1 MIRELPGP
9 PASQRPSSSAR
20 PSSSSHPPL
29 SSHSSLPSHPSQ
41 PALPLPPQSPP
52 RRWLPS
58 LPRLPLIGAVGLALL
73 LAWLVGYPLLLTLAE
88 SFHGPSG
95 WTGRWFAEFFR
106 RPDEWLA
113 LWRSLWIS
121 VASVVLAAAVG
132 IPLAFIFERADFP
145 GRRVLGAVAALP
157 VALPPLVGVIAFLF
171 LYGESGFVSRAVQ
184 ALLRLDHAPWRLAG
198 PGAILL
204 VHTYSFYV
212 YFYLFTRAGLARQ
225 DAALLEAASSLGAG
239 SARRLWRV
247 TLPLLRASLV
257 TAALLTFMTA
267 LASFSA
273 PYLFGG
279 GFRVMPTQ
287 ILASKLNGDRQMSQV
302 ETVML
307 AVVALAGLW
316 ASQGSGAGGAPA
328 SGVRGVA
335 PARRR
340 VGAPLIRA
348 AVAAAGYTLALV
360 LLLPHLVMALIS
372 LVPAGTWIAET
383 FPPVLNLGNWAQL
396 GDRQHLRPI
405 VNSLWMAAAAT
416 AAAGV
421 LGLAAALAA
430 GAVRRRA
437 GEPGGRLGN
446 RLGGILEALVGL
458 PWAIPGTVFAIAL
471 ATTFSV
477 DAPWLGRFVLIG
489 TPVLLP
495 LAYLV
500 RSLPLTGRAALAG
513 LRGIDPALAEAA
525 AALGAGR
532 FRTLRRVTLPQLRPA
547 LAAGAG
553 LAFITAL
560 GDFVT
565 SIVLYTY
572 DTRPISIEILANVQL
587 QDLGMGAVYGVLLMA
602 GSAAAFLLWSPAESR

>member
-1 MIRELPGP
+1 MAAG
-9 PASQRPSSSAR
+9 S
-20 PSSSSHPPL
+20 
-29 SSHSSLPSHPSQ
+29 
-41 PALPLPPQSPP
+41 
-52 RRWLPS
+52 
-58 LPRLPLIGAVGLALL
+58 GAGLAALAL
-73 LAWLVGYPLLLTLAE
+73 ALVLAWLVGYPLLLTLVEA
-88 SFHGPSG
+88 FHGPPG
-95 WTGRWFAEFFR
+95 WSTRWFEQFFQ
-106 RPDEWLA
+106 RPDEWQA

-121 VASVVLAAAVG
+121 VASVALAAVVG
-132 IPLAFIFERADFP
+132 IPLAFIFERAEFP
-145 GRRVLGAVAALP
+145 GRRFLGAVAALP

-184 ALLRLDHAPWRLAG
+184 GLLRLDHAPWRLAG

-212 YFYLFTRAGLARQ
+212 YFYLFTRAALARQ
-225 DAALLEAASSLGAG
+225 DAALLEAAASLGAG
-239 SARRLWRV
+239 GARRLWRV
-247 TLPLLRASLV
+247 TLPLLRPALV

-307 AVVALAGLW
+307 AAVALAGLW
-316 ASQGSGAGGAPA
+316 ASQRSGGRAAPA
-328 SGVRGVA
+328 TGLRGVA

-340 VGAPLIRA
+340 VASPLTRA

-372 LVPAGTWIAET
+372 LVPARTWIAEP
-383 FPPVLNLGNWAQL
+383 FPPVLNLGNYAQL
-396 GDRQHLRPI
+396 GDREHLRPI

-416 AAAGV
+416 AAATALGV
-421 LGLAAALAA
+421 AAALAA
-430 GAVRRRA
+430 HRRRKGWLA
-437 GEPGGRLGN
+437 GL
-446 RLGGILEALVGL
+446 LEALIGL

-477 DAPWLGRFVLIG
+477 NAPWLGRFVLIG

-495 LAYLV
+495 LAYMV
-500 RSLPLTGRAALAG
+500 RSLPLTGGAALGG
-513 LRGIDPALAEAA
+513 LRGMDPALAEAA

-532 FRTLRRVTLPQLRPA
+532 WRTLRRVVLPQLRPA

-602 GSAAAFLLWSPAESR
+602 GSAAAFFLWSPAEGRPGS

>member
-1 MIRELPGP
+1 
-9 PASQRPSSSAR
+9 
-20 PSSSSHPPL
+20 L
-29 SSHSSLPSHPSQ
+29 SRR
-41 PALPLPPQSPP
+41 SP
-52 RRWLPS
+52 RS
-58 LPRLPLIGAVGLALL
+58 PRLPAGTPGALATLLLALL
-73 LAWLVGYPLLLTLAE
+73 LAWLVGYPLLLTLLEAVR
-88 SFHGPSG
+88 GPGG
-95 WTGRWFAEFFR
+95 WTARALQQFWHSS
-106 RPDEWLA
+106 DEWLA

-132 IPLAFIFERADFP
+132 VPLAFIFERAEFP
-145 GRRVLGAVAALP
+145 GRRFLGAVAALP

-212 YFYLFTRAGLARQ
+212 YFYLFTRAGLARL
-225 DAALLEAASSLGAG
+225 DAAMLEAAASLGA
-239 SARRLWRV
+239 ARVRRLWRV
-247 TLPLLRASLV
+247 TLPLLRPALV
-257 TAALLTFMTA
+257 AAALLTFMTA

-302 ETVML
+302 ETVAL
-307 AVVALAGLW
+307 AALALAGL
-316 ASQGSGAGGAPA
+316 ALSQRTGAGAAPA

-335 PARRR
+335 PTRRR
-340 VGAPLIRA
+340 VGSPLGRA
-348 AVAAAGYTLALV
+348 AVAAAGYAVALV
-360 LLLPHLVMALIS
+360 LLLPHLVMVLIS
-372 LVPAGTWIAET
+372 LVPARTWIAQPL
-383 FPPVLNLGNWAQL
+383 PPVLNLSNYAQL
-396 GDRQHLRPI
+396 ADREHLRPI
-405 VNSLWMAAAAT
+405 VNSLWMATAAT
-416 AAAGV
+416 LLATV
-421 LGLAAALAA
+421 LGLAAALATRAAEVRAAAA
-430 GAVRRRA
+430 GGPAARRWR
-437 GEPGGRLGN
+437 GRLAG
-446 RLGGILEALVGL
+446 LMETLIGL

-477 DAPWLGRFVLIG
+477 HAPWLGRFVLIG

-513 LRGIDPALAEAA
+513 ARGLDPALAEAA
-525 AALGAGR
+525 AALGASPWR
-532 FRTLRRVTLPQLRPA
+532 SLRRVVLPQLRPA

-572 DTRPISIEILANVQL
+572 DTRPIAIEILANVQL

-602 GSAAAFLLWSPAESR
+602 GSAAAFMLWSPAEGRPGS

>member
-1 MIRELPGP
+1 LKSR
-9 PASQRPSSSAR
+9 
-20 PSSSSHPPL
+20 
-29 SSHSSLPSHPSQ
+29 
-41 PALPLPPQSPP
+41 
-52 RRWLPS
+52 
-58 LPRLPLIGAVGLALL
+58 RLPFAALLLALL
-73 LAWLVGYPLLLTLAE
+73 LAWLVGYPLLLTLLEALR
-88 SFHGPSG
+88 GPAG
-95 WTGRWFAEFFR
+95 WTARYVRQFCE

-121 VASVVLAAAVG
+121 AASTALAGLVG
-132 IPLAFIFERADFP
+132 IPLAFIFERFEFP

-212 YFYLFTRAGLARQ
+212 YFYLFVRAGLARL
-225 DAALLEAASSLGAG
+225 DAAQLEAASSLGAG
-239 SARRLWRV
+239 GARRLWRV
-247 TLPLLRASLV
+247 TLPQLRPALA

-307 AVVALAGLW
+307 AAVALAGLW
-316 ASQGSGAGGAPA
+316 ASQRAGGARGGRGAPA
-328 SGVRGVA
+328 TGVRGVA
-335 PARRR
+335 PARRS
-340 VGAPLIRA
+340 VGSPLQRGA
-348 AVAAAGYTLALV
+348 AAAAGYFLALV
-360 LLLPHLVMALIS
+360 LLLPHLVMILIS
-372 LVPAGTWIAET
+372 LVPAGTWTAEA
-383 FPPVLNLGNWAQL
+383 FPPVLSFGNYAQL
-396 GDRQHLRPI
+396 ADREHLRPI
-405 VNSLWMAAAAT
+405 ANSLWMATVAT
-416 AAAGV
+416 AAAVV
-421 LGLAAALAA
+421 LGLGAAMTAGVAGAA
-430 GAVRRRA
+430 GRVRRRLA
-437 GEPGGRLGN
+437 GF
-446 RLGGILEALVGL
+446 LESLVGL

-477 DAPWLGRFVLIG
+477 NAPWAGRFVLIG

-500 RSLPLTGRAALAG
+500 RSLPLTGRAAFAG
-513 LRGIDPALAEAA
+513 LRGLDPAQVEAA

-532 FRTLRRVTLPQLRPA
+532 GRTLRRVILPQLRPA

-553 LAFITAL
+553 LAFVTAL

-572 DTRPISIEILANVQL
+572 DTRPIAIEILANLQL
-587 QDLGMGAVYGVLLMA
+587 QDLGMGAVYGVLLMT
-602 GSAAAFLLWSPAESR
+602 GSAAAFLLWTPTESAS

>member
-1 MIRELPGP
+1 MRFVPVLLG
-9 PASQRPSSSAR
+9 
-20 PSSSSHPPL
+20 
-29 SSHSSLPSHPSQ
+29 
-41 PALPLPPQSPP
+41 
-52 RRWLPS
+52 
-58 LPRLPLIGAVGLALL
+58 LL

-95 WTGRWFAEFFR
+95 WTGRFFLQFFA

-121 VASVVLAAAVG
+121 LASVVLAAAVG
-132 IPLAFIFERADFP
+132 VPLAFIFERAEFP

-184 ALLRLDHAPWRLAG
+184 ALLRLDHAPWQLAG

-212 YFYLFTRAGLARQ
+212 YFYLFARAGLARQ
-225 DAALLEAASSLGAG
+225 DAALLEAAASLGAG
-239 SARRLWRV
+239 GGRRLWRI
-247 TLPLLRASLV
+247 TLPLLRPALV

-287 ILASKLNGDRQMSQV
+287 ILASKLNGDRPMSRV

-307 AVVALAGLW
+307 AAVALAGLW
-316 ASQGSGAGGAPA
+316 ASQRAGAGSAPA
-328 SGVRGVA
+328 SGLRGVA

-340 VGAPLIRA
+340 VGSPATRA
-348 AVAAAGYTLALV
+348 AVAVAGYALALV
-360 LLLPHLVMALIS
+360 LLLPHLVMILIS
-372 LVPAGTWIAET
+372 LVPVWTWNAEP
-383 FPPVLNLGNWAQL
+383 FPPVLNFGNYAQL
-396 GDRQHLRPI
+396 ADRVHLLPI

-416 AAAGV
+416 AAAIG

-430 GAVRRRA
+430 AGPGAAGLTLMGGRRRR
-437 GEPGGRLGN
+437 GP
-446 RLGGILEALVGL
+446 RLGGVLEALVGL

-500 RSLPLTGRAALAG
+500 RSLPLTGRAAIAG
-513 LRGIDPALAEAA
+513 LRGMDPALAEAA

-532 FRTLRRVTLPQLRPA
+532 LRTLRRVILPQLRPA

-572 DTRPISIEILANVQL
+572 DTRPISIEILANLQL

-602 GSAAAFLLWSPAESR
+602 GSAAAFLLWSPAEGRFRS

>member
-1 MIRELPGP
+1 LTG
-9 PASQRPSSSAR
+9 
-20 PSSSSHPPL
+20 
-29 SSHSSLPSHPSQ
+29 
-41 PALPLPPQSPP
+41 
-52 RRWLPS
+52 RR
-58 LPRLPLIGAVGLALL
+58 RLPVAALLLALL
-73 LAWLVGYPLLLTLAE
+73 LAWLVGYPLLLTLLEALR
-88 SFHGPSG
+88 GPAG
-95 WTGRWFAEFFR
+95 WTVRYVRQFCE

-121 VASVVLAAAVG
+121 AASTALAGLVG
-132 IPLAFIFERADFP
+132 IPLAFIFERFEFP

-212 YFYLFTRAGLARQ
+212 YFYLFVRAGLSRL
-225 DAALLEAASSLGAG
+225 DAAQMEAAASLGAG
-239 SARRLWRV
+239 GARRLWRV
-247 TLPLLRASLV
+247 TLPQLRPALA

-307 AVVALAGLW
+307 AAVALAGLW
-316 ASQGSGAGGAPA
+316 ASQRAGGGRTGAPA
-328 SGVRGVA
+328 TGVRGVA
-335 PARRR
+335 PARRA
-340 VGAPLIRA
+340 VGLPLQRA
-348 AVAAAGYTLALV
+348 AAAAAGYALALV
-360 LLLPHLVMALIS
+360 LLLPHLVMILIS
-372 LVPAGTWIAET
+372 LVPAGTWTAEA
-383 FPPVLNLGNWAQL
+383 FPPVLSLGNYAQL
-396 GDRQHLRPI
+396 ADREHLRPI
-405 VNSLWMAAAAT
+405 ANSLWMATVAT
-416 AAAGV
+416 AAAAA
-421 LGLAAALAA
+421 LGLGAALAA
-430 GAVRRRA
+430 SGVRRRLA
-437 GEPGGRLGN
+437 GL
-446 RLGGILEALVGL
+446 LESLVGL

-471 ATTFSV
+471 ATTFGV
-477 DAPWLGRFVLIG
+477 NAPWAGRFVLIG

-500 RSLPLTGRAALAG
+500 RSLPLTGRAAFAG
-513 LRGIDPALAEAA
+513 LRGLDPAQVEAA

-532 FRTLRRVTLPQLRPA
+532 GRTLRRVILPQLRPA

-553 LAFITAL
+553 LAFVTAL

-572 DTRPISIEILANVQL
+572 DTRPIAIEILANLQL
-587 QDLGMGAVYGVLLMA
+587 QDLGMGAVYGVLLMT
-602 GSAAAFLLWSPAESR
+602 GSAAAFLLWSPADSAAAAPATAGTRRP

>member
-1 MIRELPGP
+1 MTQGLPSP
-9 PASQRPSSSAR
+9 PSLQRLAEPRPSPPFASASSP
-20 PSSSSHPPL
+20 PSRW
-29 SSHSSLPSHPSQ
+29 
-41 PALPLPPQSPP
+41 LPP
-52 RRWLPS
+52 LPS
-58 LPRLPLIGAVGLALL
+58 LPRLPLLGAAGLAVL
-73 LAWLVGYPLLLTLAE
+73 LAWLVGYPLLLTLVE

-95 WTGRWFAEFFR
+95 WTAHWFADFFR

-121 VASVVLAAAVG
+121 LASVALAAAVG
-132 IPLAFIFERADFP
+132 VPLAFIFERADFP
-145 GRRVLGAVAALP
+145 GRRFLGAVAALP

-239 SARRLWRV
+239 AARRLWRV

-307 AVVALAGLW
+307 AAVALVGLW
-316 ASQGSGAGGAPA
+316 ASQGTGAGGAPA

-340 VGAPLIRA
+340 VGAPLTRG
-348 AVAAAGYTLALV
+348 AVAAAGYALALV

-372 LVPAGTWIAET
+372 LVPAGTWIAEP
-383 FPPVLNLGNWAQL
+383 FPPVLNFRNYAQL
-396 GDRQHLRPI
+396 GDREHLRPI
-405 VNSLWMAAAAT
+405 VNSLWMATAAT
-416 AAAGV
+416 AAAAA

-430 GAVRRRA
+430 VAARRRA
-437 GEPGGRLGN
+437 GQPGGRLDGGLGSRLVG
-446 RLGGILEALVGL
+446 RLGSILGSRIGGALETLVGL

-495 LAYLV
+495 LSYLV

-513 LRGIDPALAEAA
+513 LRGMDPALAEAA

-532 FRTLRRVTLPQLRPA
+532 LRTLRRVTLPQLRPA

-602 GSAAAFLLWSPAESR
+602 GSAVAFLLWSPAEGR

>member
-1 MIRELPGP
+1 MIRRPAPSPAPLAPG
-9 PASQRPSSSAR
+9 
-20 PSSSSHPPL
+20 
-29 SSHSSLPSHPSQ
+29 
-41 PALPLPPQSPP
+41 
-52 RRWLPS
+52 
-58 LPRLPLIGAVGLALL
+58 RLPDPAPSPVPAPPGASEQRDRLVEGSLRFVPVLLALL

-88 SFHGPSG
+88 SFHGPAG
-95 WTGRWFAEFFR
+95 WTGRFFLQFFA

-121 VASVVLAAAVG
+121 LASVVLAAAVG
-132 IPLAFIFERADFP
+132 VPLAFIFERADFP

-184 ALLRLDHAPWRLAG
+184 ALLRLDHAPWQLAG

-212 YFYLFTRAGLARQ
+212 YFYLFARAGLARQ
-225 DAALLEAASSLGAG
+225 DAALLEAAASLGAG
-239 SARRLWRV
+239 AGRRLWRL
-247 TLPLLRASLV
+247 TLPLLRPALV

-287 ILASKLNGDRQMSQV
+287 ILASKLNGDRPMSRV

-307 AVVALAGLW
+307 AAVALAGLW
-316 ASQGSGAGGAPA
+316 ASQRAGAAVAPA
-328 SGVRGVA
+328 SGLRGVA

-340 VGAPLIRA
+340 VGSPLTRGAA
-348 AVAAAGYTLALV
+348 AVAGYALALV
-360 LLLPHLVMALIS
+360 LLLPHLVMILIS
-372 LVPAGTWIAET
+372 LVPVWTWNAEP
-383 FPPVLNLGNWAQL
+383 FPPVLDLRNYAQL
-396 GDRQHLRPI
+396 VDRVHLLPI

-416 AAAGV
+416 AAALGV
-421 LGLAAALAA
+421 GLAAALAA
-430 GAVRRRA
+430 TGPAGPAPGGGRRRRM
-437 GEPGGRLGN
+437 P
-446 RLGGILEALVGL
+446 RLGGVLEALVGL

-500 RSLPLTGRAALAG
+500 RSLPLTGRAAIAG
-513 LRGIDPALAEAA
+513 LRGMDPALAEAA
-525 AALGAGR
+525 AVLGAGR
-532 FRTLRRVTLPQLRPA
+532 ARTLRRVILPQLRPA

-572 DTRPISIEILANVQL
+572 DTRPISIEILANLQL

-602 GSAAAFLLWSPAESR
+602 GSAAAFLLWSPAERRFRS

>member
-1 MIRELPGP
+1 LTPP
-9 PASQRPSSSAR
+9 PASAPPAAR
-20 PSSSSHPPL
+20 PR
-29 SSHSSLPSHPSQ
+29 LPQ
-41 PALPLPPQSPP
+41 
-52 RRWLPS
+52 
-58 LPRLPLIGAVGLALL
+58 LPRLPLLGALGLALL
-73 LAWLVGYPLLLTLAE
+73 LAWLVGYPLLLTLVE

-95 WTGRWFAEFFR
+95 GWTARWFADFFR

-121 VASVVLAAAVG
+121 LASVALAAAVG
-132 IPLAFIFERADFP
+132 VPLAFIFERADFP
-145 GRRVLGAVAALP
+145 GRRFLGAVAALP

-239 SARRLWRV
+239 GARRLWRV

-307 AVVALAGLW
+307 AAVALAGLW
-316 ASQGSGAGGAPA
+316 ASQGTGAGGAPA

-340 VGAPLIRA
+340 VGAPLTRA

-372 LVPAGTWIAET
+372 LVPAGTWIAEP
-383 FPPVLNLGNWAQL
+383 FPPVLNLGNYAQL
-396 GDRQHLRPI
+396 ADREHLRPI

-416 AAAGV
+416 SAATA

-430 GAVRRRA
+430 VAAGRRGGR
-437 GEPGGRLGN
+437 PDGRLGSHLGHRLGS
-446 RLGGILEALVGL
+446 RLGGLLETLVAL

-513 LRGIDPALAEAA
+513 LRGMDPALAEAA

-532 FRTLRRVTLPQLRPA
+532 LRTLRRVILPQLRPA

-602 GSAAAFLLWSPAESR
+602 GSAVAFLLWSPAEGR

>member
-1 MIRELPGP
+1 
-9 PASQRPSSSAR
+9 
-20 PSSSSHPPL
+20 
-29 SSHSSLPSHPSQ
+29 
-41 PALPLPPQSPP
+41 LPL
-52 RRWLPS
+52 L
-58 LPRLPLIGAVGLALL
+58 GAVGLALL
-73 LAWLVGYPLLLTLAE
+73 LAWLVGYPLLLTLVE

-95 WTGRWFAEFFR
+95 WTARWFADFFR

-113 LWRSLWIS
+113 LWRSLWTSLAS
-121 VASVVLAAAVG
+121 VALAAVVG
-132 IPLAFIFERADFP
+132 VPLAFIFERADFP
-145 GRRVLGAVAALP
+145 GRRFLGAVAALP

-239 SARRLWRV
+239 AARRLWRV

-287 ILASKLNGDRQMSQV
+287 ILASKLNGDRPMSQV

-316 ASQGSGAGGAPA
+316 ASQGTGAGGAPA

-340 VGAPLIRA
+340 VGAPLTRA
-348 AVAAAGYTLALV
+348 AVAVAGYALALV

-372 LVPAGTWIAET
+372 LVPAGTWIAEP
-383 FPPVLNLGNWAQL
+383 FPPVLNFRNYAQL
-396 GDRQHLRPI
+396 GDREHLRPI
-405 VNSLWMAAAAT
+405 VNSLWMATTAT
-416 AAAGV
+416 AAAAA

-430 GAVRRRA
+430 VAAHRRA
-437 GEPGGRLGN
+437 GQPGGRPGGRLGSRLAG
-446 RLGGILEALVGL
+446 RLGSVLGSRIGGVLETLVGL

-513 LRGIDPALAEAA
+513 LRGMDPALAEAA
-525 AALGAGR
+525 GALGAGR
-532 FRTLRRVTLPQLRPA
+532 LRTLRRVILPQLRPA

-602 GSAAAFLLWSPAESR
+602 GSAVAFLLWSPAEGR

>member
-1 MIRELPGP
+1 MRRPPATAP
-9 PASQRPSSSAR
+9 PASRGL
-20 PSSSSHPPL
+20 PPL
-29 SSHSSLPSHPSQ
+29 PSLARLSSLPP
-41 PALPLPPQSPP
+41 LPL
-52 RRWLPS
+52 L
-58 LPRLPLIGAVGLALL
+58 GAAGLAVL
-73 LAWLVGYPLLLTLAE
+73 LAWLVGYPLLLTLVE

-95 WTGRWFAEFFR
+95 WTAHWFADFFR

-121 VASVVLAAAVG
+121 LASVALAAAVG
-132 IPLAFIFERADFP
+132 VPLAFIFERADFP
-145 GRRVLGAVAALP
+145 GRRFLGAVAALP

-239 SARRLWRV
+239 AARRLWRV

-287 ILASKLNGDRQMSQV
+287 ILASKLNGDRPMSQV

-307 AVVALAGLW
+307 AAVALAGLW
-316 ASQGSGAGGAPA
+316 ASQGTGAGGAPA

-340 VGAPLIRA
+340 VGAPLTRA
-348 AVAAAGYTLALV
+348 AVAVAGYALALV

-372 LVPAGTWIAET
+372 LVPAGTWIAEP
-383 FPPVLNLGNWAQL
+383 FPPVLNLRNYAQL
-396 GDRQHLRPI
+396 ADREHLRPI
-405 VNSLWMAAAAT
+405 VNSLWMATAAT
-416 AAAGV
+416 AAAAA

-430 GAVRRRA
+430 VAARRRA
-437 GEPGGRLGN
+437 GQPGGRPAGRPGSRLAGSVGSVSSVGRVASVLGS
-446 RLGGILEALVGL
+446 RIGGALETLVGL

-495 LAYLV
+495 LSYLV

-513 LRGIDPALAEAA
+513 LRGMDPALAEAA

-532 FRTLRRVTLPQLRPA
+532 LRTLRRVTLPQLRPA

-602 GSAAAFLLWSPAESR
+602 GSAVAFLLWSPAEGR

>member
-1 MIRELPGP
+1 MKSR
-9 PASQRPSSSAR
+9 
-20 PSSSSHPPL
+20 
-29 SSHSSLPSHPSQ
+29 
-41 PALPLPPQSPP
+41 
-52 RRWLPS
+52 
-58 LPRLPLIGAVGLALL
+58 RLPFAALLLALL
-73 LAWLVGYPLLLTLAE
+73 LAWLVGYPLLLTLLEALR
-88 SFHGPSG
+88 GPAG
-95 WTGRWFAEFFR
+95 WTARYVRQFCE

-121 VASVVLAAAVG
+121 AASTALAGLVG
-132 IPLAFIFERADFP
+132 IPLAFIFERFEFP

-212 YFYLFTRAGLARQ
+212 YFYLFVRAGLARL
-225 DAALLEAASSLGAG
+225 DAAQLEAAASLGAG
-239 SARRLWRV
+239 GARRLWRV
-247 TLPLLRASLV
+247 TLPQLRPALA

-307 AVVALAGLW
+307 AAVALAGLW
-316 ASQGSGAGGAPA
+316 ASQRAGGARGGRGAPA
-328 SGVRGVA
+328 TGVRGVA
-335 PARRR
+335 PARRS
-340 VGAPLIRA
+340 VGSPLQRGA
-348 AVAAAGYTLALV
+348 AAAAGYFLALV
-360 LLLPHLVMALIS
+360 LLLPHLVMILIS
-372 LVPAGTWIAET
+372 LVPAGTWTAEA
-383 FPPVLNLGNWAQL
+383 FPPVLSFGNYAQL
-396 GDRQHLRPI
+396 ADREHLRPI
-405 VNSLWMAAAAT
+405 ANSLWMATVATSAAV
-416 AAAGV
+416 V
-421 LGLAAALAA
+421 LGLGAAMTAGAA
-430 GAVRRRA
+430 GAAGAAGGAGAAGRVRRRLA
-437 GEPGGRLGN
+437 GF
-446 RLGGILEALVGL
+446 LESLVGL

-477 DAPWLGRFVLIG
+477 DAPWAGRFVLIG

-500 RSLPLTGRAALAG
+500 RSLPLTGRAAFAG
-513 LRGIDPALAEAA
+513 LRGLDPAQVEAA

-532 FRTLRRVTLPQLRPA
+532 GRTLRRVILPQLRPA

-553 LAFITAL
+553 LAFVTAL

-572 DTRPISIEILANVQL
+572 DTRPIAIEILANLQL
-587 QDLGMGAVYGVLLMA
+587 QDLGMGAVYGVLLMT
-602 GSAAAFLLWSPAESR
+602 GSAAAFLLWTPTESAS

>member
-1 MIRELPGP
+1 MRSPATAP
-9 PASQRPSSSAR
+9 PAA
-20 PSSSSHPPL
+20 
-29 SSHSSLPSHPSQ
+29 
-41 PALPLPPQSPP
+41 
-52 RRWLPS
+52 RRWLPP
-58 LPRLPLIGAVGLALL
+58 LPGLPQLPQLPLLGALGLALL
-73 LAWLVGYPLLLTLAE
+73 LAWLVGYPLLLTLVE

-95 WTGRWFAEFFR
+95 WTARWFADFFQ

-121 VASVVLAAAVG
+121 LASVALAAAVG
-132 IPLAFIFERADFP
+132 VPLAFIFERADFP
-145 GRRVLGAVAALP
+145 GRRFLGAVAALP

-225 DAALLEAASSLGAG
+225 DAALLEAASSLGSGA
-239 SARRLWRV
+239 ARRLWRV

-307 AVVALAGLW
+307 AAVALAGLW
-316 ASQGSGAGGAPA
+316 ASQGTGAGGAPA

-340 VGAPLIRA
+340 VGAPLTRA
-348 AVAAAGYTLALV
+348 AVAAAGYALALV

-372 LVPAGTWIAET
+372 LVPAGTWIAEP
-383 FPPVLNLGNWAQL
+383 FPPVLNFGNYAQL
-396 GDRQHLRPI
+396 RDREHLRPI
-405 VNSLWMAAAAT
+405 VNSLWMATAAT
-416 AAAGV
+416 AAAAA

-430 GAVRRRA
+430 VAARRRA
-437 GEPGGRLGN
+437 GQPGGRLGGRLGN
-446 RLGGILEALVGL
+446 RLGSVLGNRLGGLLETLVGL

-513 LRGIDPALAEAA
+513 LRGMDPALAEAA

-532 FRTLRRVTLPQLRPA
+532 LRTLRRVVLPQLRPA

-602 GSAAAFLLWSPAESR
+602 GSAVAFLFWSPAEGR

>member
-1 MIRELPGP
+1 LSRRPG
-9 PASQRPSSSAR
+9 R
-20 PSSSSHPPL
+20 
-29 SSHSSLPSHPSQ
+29 
-41 PALPLPPQSPP
+41 
-52 RRWLPS
+52 
-58 LPRLPLIGAVGLALL
+58 RLPVGAVLLGLL
-73 LAWLVGYPLLLTLAE
+73 LAWLVGYPLLWTLVEA
-88 SFHGPSG
+88 FHGPAASAGSSGAAGSAAAAG
-95 WTGRWFAEFFR
+95 WTLRYFAQFFASR
-106 RPDEWLA
+106 GEWLA

-132 IPLAFIFERADFP
+132 VPLAFIFEHAEFP

-171 LYGESGFVSRAVQ
+171 LYGETGFVSRAVQ
-184 ALLRLDHAPWRLAG
+184 ALLHLDNAPWRLAG

-212 YFYLFTRAGLARQ
+212 YFYLFGRAGLARQ

-239 SARRLWRV
+239 FGRRLWRV
-247 TLPLLRASLV
+247 TLPLLRPALV

-287 ILASKLNGDRQMSQV
+287 ILASKLNGDRQISQV

-307 AVVALAGLW
+307 AILALAGLW
-316 ASQGSGAGGAPA
+316 ASQRAGAAGAGGAPA

-340 VGAPLIRA
+340 MASPFARA
-348 AVAAAGYTLALV
+348 AVATAGYGLALI
-360 LLLPHLVMALIS
+360 LLLPHLVMMLIS
-372 LVPAGTWIAET
+372 LVPARTWIDQT
-383 FPPVLNLGNWAQL
+383 FPPVLNFTNYAQL
-396 GDRQHLRPI
+396 GDREHLRPI

-416 AAAGV
+416 AAAAV
-421 LGLAAALAA
+421 LGLGAALAA
-430 GAVRRRA
+430 SRPGSATAGSAAGSAGARWWRRRLA
-437 GEPGGRLGN
+437 GS
-446 RLGGILEALVGL
+446 LETLVGL

-477 DAPWLGRFVLIG
+477 HAPWLGRFVLIG

-500 RSLPLTGRAALAG
+500 RSLPLTGRAAFAG
-513 LRGIDPALAEAA
+513 MRGLDPALEEAA

-532 FRTLRRVTLPQLRPA
+532 WRTLRRVVLPQLRPA

-572 DTRPISIEILANVQL
+572 DTRPIAIEILSNVQL
-587 QDLGMGAVYGVLLMA
+587 QDLGMGAVYGVLLMT
-602 GSAAAFLLWSPAESR
+602 GSAAAFLLWSPAEGR